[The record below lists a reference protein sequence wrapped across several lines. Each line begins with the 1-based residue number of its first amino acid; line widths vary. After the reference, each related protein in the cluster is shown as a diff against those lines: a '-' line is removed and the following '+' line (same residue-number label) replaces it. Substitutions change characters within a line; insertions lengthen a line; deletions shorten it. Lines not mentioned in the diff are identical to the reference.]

1 MRTGAAAEFQESH
14 VVTAASDESSPS
26 GHGTCVQSCLELLEL
41 ELAAAMFG
49 EKIRGGNRGGH
60 DRFNWDDVKNDKFR
74 FVCLSFEKS

>member
-1 MRTGAAAEFQESH
+1 M
-14 VVTAASDESSPS
+14 
-26 GHGTCVQSCLELLEL
+26 ELLEL

>member
-1 MRTGAAAEFQESH
+1 MS
-14 VVTAASDESSPS
+14 TAVRERRCTYSARGPTLDA
-26 GHGTCVQSCLELLEL
+26 GGQSCLELLEL